1 MCPVRLNEAEALISM
16 PADTAGRSPGT
27 VLIAE
32 DEPLV
37 AMFLADVVEEQGLT
51 AVGPAATPAE
61 AMTAAAAT
69 PPWIAIIDAN
79 LGARGDG
86 VALAEEL
93 QRTHATRIIF
103 LSGDASLLANPAA
116 HALKPLA
123 ILLKPCP
130 PGELEAALRA
140 AGT

>member
-1 MCPVRLNEAEALISM
+1 MAAEASGT
-16 PADTAGRSPGT
+16 PPRT

-37 AMFLADVVEEQGLT
+37 ALFLTDVVEEQGL
-51 AVGPAATPAE
+51 AAIGPAATPE
-61 AMTAAAAT
+61 AALAAAAET
-69 PPWIAIIDAN
+69 SPQIAIIDAN

-86 VALAEEL
+86 IALAGEL
-93 QRTHATRIIF
+93 QRLHGTRIIF
-103 LSGDASLLANPAA
+103 LSGDASLSANPAA

-123 ILLKPCP
+123 MLQKPCP

>member
-1 MCPVRLNEAEALISM
+1 MATEA
-16 PADTAGRSPGT
+16 PGKPPGT

-37 AMFLADVVEEQGLT
+37 ALFLTDVVEEQGFT
-51 AVGPAATPAE
+51 AIGPAATPEE
-61 AMTAAAAT
+61 ALAAAAET
-69 PPWIAIIDAN
+69 PPRIAIVDAN
-79 LGARGDG
+79 LGAKGDG
-86 VALAEEL
+86 IALAEEL
-93 QRTHATRIIF
+93 QRVHGTRIIF
-103 LSGDASLLANPAA
+103 LSGDAGLSANPAV

-123 ILLKPCP
+123 VLQKPCP